1 MLTRTLTVL
10 CGALSMPVSALGVD
24 LAGRYMV
31 TAGMDSRVKVW
42 DVRTFKPLHDYFST
56 SPVHTLDIRWAVRR

>member
-1 MLTRTLTVL
+1 
-10 CGALSMPVSALGVD
+10 MPVSALGVD